1 MPCSAST
8 TPRVDLLVPC
18 KVGSLAEG
26 FGAGGAGVGFLSCVG
41 SLVGDKEKVGMKA
54 LLAVG
59 ASVKPV
65 LGMEPLVLQES
76 RDDTEAF
83 PTAGTLI
90 GSHLG
95 VDPLVPPQCGAISV
109 ALPAV
114 GTLEGSLP
122 GVDPLVFP

>member
-1 MPCSAST
+1 M
-8 TPRVDLLVPC
+8 DLLVPC

-26 FGAGGAGVGFLSCVG
+26 FGTDGAGVWFLFCVG
-41 SLVGDKEKVGMKA
+41 LLVGDKEKVGVEA
-54 LLAVG
+54 LLAFG
-59 ASVKPV
+59 ASVKPF

-76 RDDTEAF
+76 RDDAEAF
-83 PTAGTLI
+83 PAAGTLI

-95 VDPLVPPQCGAISV
+95 VAPLVPLQCGAISV

-114 GTLEGSLP
+114 RTLEGALP

>member
-1 MPCSAST
+1 MPCSASP

-41 SLVGDKEKVGMKA
+41 SLVGDKEKVGVEA

-76 RDDTEAF
+76 GDDAEAF
-83 PTAGTLI
+83 PAAGTLI
-90 GSHLG
+90 RSHLS
-95 VDPLVPPQCGAISV
+95 VAPPVPPQCGAVSV
-109 ALPAV
+109 ALPAI
-114 GTLEGSLP
+114 GTFEGSLL